1 MWVFSL
7 AQRVAP
13 REHLRHTDG
22 PRRAGQDRGARRRRY
37 RPDAAA
43 LATRSA
49 VARPRHIAQARV
61 HRKGKPVRA
70 NLLLSALLL
79 SAQPA
84 PAADQSYTVVT
95 GGNRVGHVKVA
106 AEGGALRIE
115 YDVKNNGRG
124 PTIAETL
131 RLDADGLPVAW
142 TITGN
147 TTFGSKVDES
157 FERRGGHARWKD
169 SASEGKARVQGPHVY
184 VGQSASPWALG
195 LYARALRGDADR
207 RLPALPGGE
216 LMLTEGE
223 SLEVGADDAR
233 IVVRVNVLSG
243 LNLDPSYLLLDESG
257 ELFAVLSP
265 RSTVVRAGYE
275 AEDER
280 LRELAARLSRARH
293 EDLQRRT
300 ARRFD
305 GPVRVRNVRIFDSAS
320 MSLTGPH
327 SVVFRGNR
335 ISGVQPA
342 DAPATPG
349 EVSIDGEGG
358 TLVPGLYEMHA
369 HTGQAGTLLNVV
381 AGVTSSRDMGNDN
394 TVLDAL
400 VQSIEAGRVA
410 GPRIA
415 RSGFIEGRSPFNS
428 NNGILV
434 GSEAEALD
442 AVRWYAARGFH
453 QVKLYNSMNPRWS
466 AAAVAEAHRLGLRA
480 TGHVPAFSSADAMI
494 DAGYDELTHINQIM
508 LGWVLGPEEDTR
520 TLLRLTALR
529 RLATLDLQSPR
540 VRRTMDRIV
549 ERKVA
554 VEPTIAI
561 HENLLLNQP
570 GEIPRG
576 VADIFP
582 NMPPEWQRGVRQAWT
597 DMSAPGDRE
606 AYAGAW
612 EKLLATVR
620 EMRERGVFLIPGTDL
635 GGGLAYHRELML
647 FGEVGFTP
655 AQVLR
660 RATLDMAAY
669 LGQDQ
674 DLGSIARG
682 KLADFFL
689 VPGDPTADLGQLRR
703 IRMVVRDG
711 VVYFPAEVYPHF
723 GIRPFADVPTVAG
736 P

>member
-1 MWVFSL
+1 M
-7 AQRVAP
+7 
-13 REHLRHTDG
+13 
-22 PRRAGQDRGARRRRY
+22 
-37 RPDAAA
+37 
-43 LATRSA
+43 
-49 VARPRHIAQARV
+49 
-61 HRKGKPVRA
+61 RA
-70 NLLLSALLL
+70 NLLLSVLLFASLPAL
-79 SAQPA
+79 
-84 PAADQSYTVVT
+84 ADEIYTVVT
-95 GGNRVGHVKVA
+95 GGNRVGHIKV
-106 AEGGALRIE
+106 GVDGDTRTID

-131 RLDADGLPVAW
+131 RLGADDLPVAW
-142 TITGN
+142 TITGA
-147 TTFGSKVDES
+147 TTFGSKVDET
-157 FERRGGHARWKD
+157 FERRGDRARWKD
-169 SASEGKARVQGPHVY
+169 STGEGKARVKGPHVY

-195 LYARALRGDADR
+195 LYARALRADEDR

-216 LMLTEGE
+216 LMLSEGE
-223 SLEVGADDAR
+223 SLEVGTGDAR
-233 IVVRVNVLSG
+233 ITVRVNVLSG
-243 LNLDPSYLLLDESG
+243 LNFDPSYLLLDPSG
-257 ELFAVLSP
+257 ALFAVLSP
-265 RSTVVRAGYE
+265 RLTVVRAGYE

-280 LRELAARLSRARH
+280 LRELAARLSRERH
-293 EDLQRRT
+293 EELQRKT
-300 ARRFD
+300 AKRFEA
-305 GPVRVRNVRIFDSAS
+305 PVRITNVRVFDPAS
-320 MSLTGPH
+320 MALTGPH

-335 ISGVQPA
+335 IAGVQPV
-342 DAPATPG
+342 DAPASPG

-369 HTGQAGTLLNVV
+369 HTGQSGTLLNVA

-394 TVLDAL
+394 AVLDAL
-400 VQSIEAGRVA
+400 IEAIEAGKVA

-434 GSEAEALD
+434 GTEDEALD

-453 QVKLYNSMNPRWS
+453 QVKLYNSMNPKWS

-480 TGHVPAFSSADAMI
+480 TGHVPAFTTADAMI
-494 DAGYDELTHINQIM
+494 EAGYDELTHINQIM

-529 RLATLDLQSPR
+529 RLATLDLQSPQ
-540 VRRTMDRIV
+540 VRKTMDRIV

-612 EKLLATVR
+612 QKLLATVR

-635 GGGLAYHRELML
+635 GGGLSFHRELML
-647 FGEVGFTP
+647 FEAIDFTP
-655 AQVLR
+655 AETLR

-669 LGQDQ
+669 LGQEQ
-674 DLGSIARG
+674 ELGSIARG

-689 VPGDPTADLGQLRR
+689 VPGDPTKDLGELRR
-703 IRMVVRDG
+703 IRMVVKDG
-711 VVYFPAEVYPHF
+711 TVYFPAEVYPHF
-723 GIRPFADVPTVAG
+723 GIKPFASAPVVTG